1 MRAVRFSEFGDP
13 AEVLHVEELPV
24 PEPGPGEVRVRLTH
38 RTINPS
44 DLLTVQGL
52 YGRLPKLPSTPGF
65 EGVGRI
71 DALGEGVSGFQP
83 GQRVI
88 PLGVAGTW
96 QEYVI
101 GRPDQLLPVPD
112 AVSDQSA
119 AQFVV
124 NPVTAWVM
132 LLEEFDLQPGDWV
145 LQTAAGSTLGRIVLQ
160 IAKLKGFKT
169 INFVRRRE
177 QVDELLALGADAV
190 ICTEDEDV
198 VDQVMK
204 LTGGKGVPAAID
216 AVGGRTGSL
225 AASCLAIGGT
235 MLVYGLLSGERTPI
249 NTGEMIFKESTI
261 RGFWL
266 TRWFTRKPAGEITG
280 VLSELMQ
287 LMATQQLLPPVE
299 AEYDLADIRE
309 AVRRAVKPGR
319 RGKVLLTG

>member
-1 MRAVRFSEFGDP
+1 
-13 AEVLHVEELPV
+13 VEELPV

-52 YGRLPKLPSTPGF
+52 YGRLPNLPATPGF

-71 DALGEGVSGFQP
+71 DALGEGVTGFQP

-88 PLGVAGTW
+88 PLGVGGTW

-101 GRPDQLLPVPD
+101 SRVEQLLPVPD

-132 LLEEFDLQPGDWV
+132 LLEEFDLQAGDWV

-190 ICTEDEDV
+190 LCTEDEDV
-198 VDQVMK
+198 VDQVMQ

-216 AVGGRTGSL
+216 AVGGRTGAL
-225 AASCLAIGGT
+225 AASCLSVGGT
-235 MLVYGLLSGERTPI
+235 MLVYGLLSGELTPV

-266 TRWFTRKPAGEITG
+266 TRWFARKPADEITG

-287 LMATQQLLPPVE
+287 LMATEQLLPPVE
-299 AEYDLADIRE
+299 AEYDLADIRD
-309 AVRRAVKPGR
+309 AVQHAIKPGR